1 MFAQT
6 SRAPGF
12 IVIIGLFIS
21 GCVSQSAPR
30 GGSPALSNPNQ
41 PSQPIDASS
50 LTGKTPEDV
59 EEVVWRT
66 PKQPVSR
73 PPRPSVVQWI
83 GPPPQFP
90 AEDNDVESTPVSPD
104 VTANQPTTPAAA
116 IEFDRGVKW
125 LPQTVQ
131 DAGRPVLKVDKQ
143 PVPSVA
149 VNRQNKIT
157 STLVNPPAGP
167 MPHVRTEPSTM
178 PTDNSVSWAMMNTQL
193 WDKAGKIANDFASD
207 FANDLANSA
216 VDPNR
221 AHPPLAA
228 LASPATRPAP
238 PVAVAI
244 TPQDLSEAAKL
255 APPQFPKVLSFAS
268 VLEKLPEEARPL
280 AKIGWDQFSIPKTH
294 KWIREQL
301 AGVDLQVAVEIAG
314 VKLIRIPDP
323 KHPDDT
329 VEWDLDLTTQ
339 PERFRAFGID
349 TFNWPATWTVDVL
362 GSRWRGGEVRIPVP
376 EELAKQ
382 ARFWR
387 IGDTIVLSGT
397 VEDIAVEGGMTNLG
411 QPCGRFTTIFQDVH
425 VERLIS
431 QGNQP

>member
-6 SRAPGF
+6 FRAPGF
-12 IVIIGLFIS
+12 IVIIGLVIS
-21 GCVSQSAPR
+21 GCASQSAPR
-30 GGSPALSNPNQ
+30 FGSPALSNPNQ
-41 PSQPIDASS
+41 PSEPDNPSS

-66 PKQPVSR
+66 PKQAVSR
-73 PPRPSVVQWI
+73 TPRPSVVQWI

-90 AEDNDVESTPVSPD
+90 AEDNDVESTPPSPD
-104 VTANQPTTPAAA
+104 VTLNQPTTPAAA
-116 IEFDRGVKW
+116 IKFEPEVKR
-125 LPQTVQ
+125 LPPTVQ
-131 DAGRPVLKVDKQ
+131 NAERPVLKADKQ
-143 PVPSVA
+143 PVPTVA
-149 VNRQNKIT
+149 VNRQNNIA
-157 STLVNPPAGP
+157 SNSVNPAAGL
-167 MPHVRTEPSTM
+167 MPHVRTKPSTV
-178 PTDNSVSWAMMNTQL
+178 PADNTASWAMMKTQL
-193 WDKAGKIANDFASD
+193 WDKAGKI
-207 FANDLANSA
+207 ANDLANSA

-221 AHPPLAA
+221 AHPPLAK

-244 TPQDLSEAAKL
+244 TPQNLSEAAKL
-255 APPQFPKVLSFAS
+255 PPPQFPKVLSFAS
-268 VLEKLPEEARPL
+268 VLQKLPEEARPL

-301 AGVDLQVAVEIAG
+301 AGVELQVAVEIAG
-314 VKLIRIPDP
+314 VKLIRIPDA

-382 ARFWR
+382 ARLWR

-397 VEDIAVEGGMTNLG
+397 VQDIAVEGGLTNLG
-411 QPCGRFTTIFQDVH
+411 QPCGRFTTIFQDLH
-425 VERLIS
+425 VERQIS